1 MAPRTRSERS
11 PTGVVCPD
19 SHSFSIV
26 VPLGKYHLRAKTRRS
41 EMFESGGSNGALV
54 TATETPS
61 WMLAARFSTPMELL
75 VGTGI

>member
-19 SHSFSIV
+19 AHSFSIV

-41 EMFESGGSNGALV
+41 EMFESRRSNGALM
-54 TATETPS
+54 TAIETPS
-61 WMLAARFSTPMELL
+61 ALLEGRFSTPMELL